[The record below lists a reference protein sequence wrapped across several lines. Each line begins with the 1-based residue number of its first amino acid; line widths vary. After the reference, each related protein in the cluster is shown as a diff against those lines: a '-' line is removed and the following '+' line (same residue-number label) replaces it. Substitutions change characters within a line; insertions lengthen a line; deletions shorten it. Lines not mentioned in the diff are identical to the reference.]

1 MAKWNL
7 DLVAEN
13 ETLGNVIIRRGVFQG
28 GQPLNYPASDLSWI
42 RNSHKSSG

>member
-28 GQPLNYPASDLSWI
+28 DSL
-42 RNSHKSSG
+42 